1 MYWVAR
7 LLRQRDQSIIVAKGA
22 IMDRSRIKAVLCDIG
37 GVLYIADKAVPHAVE
52 AITRIKEHYPVRF
65 LSNTTQVRADQ
76 IVTTLQAFGFA
87 IEKEE
92 VITALD
98 TTKAFLL
105 REQSSAYYLLTDD
118 ARTLFDD
125 LKAFPCR
132 YVVVG
137 DAQEN
142 FSYANMNEAFR
153 RLQEGAS
160 LLAIAKNRY
169 FKDGDGKLSLD
180 TGAYVSALE
189 FSSGKEAQVIGKPSK
204 SFYHKACK
212 LLGVLPE
219 EAVMIGDD
227 IVSDIR
233 GAHEAGLQTVLV
245 RTGKSSADDL
255 ESGIQ
260 PDLIIDSIADFL

>member
-1 MYWVAR
+1 MLVY
-7 LLRQRDQSIIVAKGA
+7 KEF
-22 IMDRSRIKAVLCDIG
+22 IMDRSKIKAVLCDIG
-37 GVLYIADKAVPHAVE
+37 GVLYIADKPVPHAVD
-52 AITRIKEHYPVRF
+52 AVRRIKEHFPVRF
-65 LSNTTQVRADQ
+65 LSNTTQVQ
-76 IVTTLQAFGFA
+76 SEHIVKTLQDFGFD
-87 IEKEE
+87 IKKEE
-92 VITALD
+92 IITALD

-105 REQSSAYYLLTDD
+105 REQSSAYYLLTDE
-118 ARTLFDD
+118 AKSLFDE
-125 LKAFPCR
+125 LKAFPCN

-169 FKDGDGKLSLD
+169 FKDGEGNLSLD
-180 TGAYVSALE
+180 TGAYVAALE
-189 FSSGKEAQVIGKPSK
+189 FSSGKEALVIGKPSK

-233 GAHEAGLQTVLV
+233 GAHEASLQTILV
-245 RTGKSSADDL
+245 RTGKSTADDFK
-255 ESGIQ
+255 SGIE
-260 PDLIIDSIADFL
+260 PDLIIDSIDDFL